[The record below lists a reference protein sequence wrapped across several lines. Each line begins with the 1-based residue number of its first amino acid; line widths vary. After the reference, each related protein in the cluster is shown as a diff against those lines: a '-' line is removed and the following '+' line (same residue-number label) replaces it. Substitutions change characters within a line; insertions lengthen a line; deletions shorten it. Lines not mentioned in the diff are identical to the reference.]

1 MKHKITLA
9 AVAIAAMALTGCSS
23 PGATPPKASDSGT
36 LTIWMMT
43 GGPGDSPLMDDVNA
57 QFAKAHPNVK
67 VKIEIQQWAD
77 ITTKLTTALAQN
89 NPPDIVEIG
98 NTNVPLYAQGGA
110 LAELDKSQ
118 FEKSNDWLAG
128 LEGPA
133 TVEKKL
139 YATPL
144 YGGTKVV
151 MYNTD
156 LFTAAGITQP
166 PETMGELLNDCT
178 ILAGANSATANF
190 SPFYMPGQYWYA
202 AMPFVWGAG
211 GEVATEKKGVWTG
224 QMSTSA
230 SVQGL
235 KNWKTFQNTCS
246 TPSSVGLDEVT
257 PPQVTP
263 FADGQAAM
271 LLVRSKEQATVLKA
285 NPALKDKLGFFV
297 LPGQKAGTPLP
308 VMITGSDIAVAVK
321 SPNKKLAV
329 SWLKI
334 MTSQPIQ
341 AKMAL
346 NYNLLPI
353 VPSFLNEADASGQEK
368 VALQAAQSN
377 RSAPAS
383 PGWST
388 LEADGSVQQL
398 FSSVAGDTDAATAAK
413 TFDSHVN
420 TALKPLG

>member
-9 AVAIAAMALTGCSS
+9 AVAIAAMALTGCST
-23 PGATPPKASDSGT
+23 PGAPQKSASESGT
-36 LTIWMMT
+36 LTIWMMAS
-43 GGPGDSPLMDDVNA
+43 GPGDSPLMADVNA
-57 QFAKAHPNVK
+57 EFAKAHPNVK

-77 ITTKLTTALAQN
+77 ITTKLTTALAQSN
-89 NPPDIVEIG
+89 SPDIVEIG

-110 LAELDKSQ
+110 LAELDKSK
-118 FEKSNDWLAG
+118 FDHSDKWLAG

-133 TVEKKL
+133 TVGKKL
-139 YATPL
+139 FAAPL

-166 PETMGELLNDCT
+166 PESMAELLDDCKT
-178 ILAGANSATANF
+178 LAAANSGTANF
-190 SPFYMPGQYWYA
+190 SPFYMPGQFWYA
-202 AMPFVWGAG
+202 AMPFIWGAG
-211 GEVATEKKGVWTG
+211 GEIATEKDGVWTG
-224 QMSTSA
+224 QMSTPA

-235 KNWKTFQNTCS
+235 RDWKTFQNGCS
-246 TPSSVGLDEVT
+246 TPSSVGLDEST
-257 PPQVTP
+257 PPQITP

-271 LLVRSKEQATVLKA
+271 LLVRAKEQASVLEA

-297 LPGQKAGTPLP
+297 LPGKSADTPLP
-308 VMITGSDIAVAVK
+308 VMITGSDIAVAAN
-321 SPNKKLAV
+321 SHNKDLAV
-329 SWLKI
+329 EWLEI

-346 NYNLLPI
+346 NYNLLP
-353 VPSFLNEADASGQEK
+353 VVTSFLDPAKASGQEK

-377 RSAPAS
+377 RAVPAT

-388 LEADGSVQQL
+388 LEADGSVRQL

-413 TFDSHVN
+413 TFDGHVK